1 MFVEHTKERENV
13 VMADM
18 FSDDKELNDLYQKMY
33 RDLNKLC
40 EKNDPLMVAGIMMAQ
55 AIKIYKTAL
64 PQEDFERMMDTIAD
78 SKDIVKP
85 LNTPTIN

>member
-1 MFVEHTKERENV
+1 MEHTGRGRKMIKE
-13 VMADM
+13 
-18 FSDDKELNDLYQKMY
+18 FKKDKKLNDLYQKMY

-64 PQEDFERMMDTIAD
+64 PEEDFERMMDTISD

-85 LNTPTIN
+85 LRTPTLQ

>member
-1 MFVEHTKERENV
+1 MEHTKERENV
-13 VMADM
+13 VIKE
-18 FSDDKELNDLYQKMY
+18 FKKDKKLNDLYQKMY

-64 PQEDFERMMDTIAD
+64 PKEDFERMMDTIAD

>member
-1 MFVEHTKERENV
+1 MEHTKKGENV
-13 VMADM
+13 VGK
-18 FSDDKELNDLYQKMY
+18 DKKLNDLYQKMY

-64 PQEDFERMMDTIAD
+64 PDEDFERMMDTIAD

>member
-1 MFVEHTKERENV
+1 MANMFKK
-13 VMADM
+13 
-18 FSDDKELNDLYQKMY
+18 DKKLNDLYQKMY

-55 AIKIYKTAL
+55 AIKVYKTAL
-64 PQEDFERMMDTIAD
+64 PDDEFERMMDTISD

>member
-1 MFVEHTKERENV
+1 MFKK
-13 VMADM
+13 
-18 FSDDKELNDLYQKMY
+18 DKKLNDLYQKMY

-64 PQEDFERMMDTIAD
+64 PEEDFERMMDTIAD

-85 LNTPTIN
+85 LNTPTLQ

>member
-1 MFVEHTKERENV
+1 MFVEHTKERKDV

-18 FSDDKELNDLYQKMY
+18 FKKDKKLNDLYQKMY

-64 PQEDFERMMDTIAD
+64 PEEEFERMMDTIAD

-85 LNTPTIN
+85 LNTPTLN

>member
-1 MFVEHTKERENV
+1 MEYTKARKDALMAAMFKK
-13 VMADM
+13 
-18 FSDDKELNDLYQKMY
+18 DKKLNNLYQKMY

-64 PQEDFERMMDTIAD
+64 PKEDFERMMDTISD
-78 SKDIVKP
+78 IKDIVKK
-85 LNTPTIN
+85 TFGDEV

>member
-1 MFVEHTKERENV
+1 
-13 VMADM
+13 MADM
-18 FSDDKELNDLYQKMY
+18 FKKDKKLNDLYQKMY
-33 RDLNKLC
+33 KDLNMLC

-64 PQEDFERMMDTIAD
+64 PEEEFERMMDTIAD

-85 LNTPTIN
+85 LNTPTLN

>member
-1 MFVEHTKERENV
+1 
-13 VMADM
+13 MADM
-18 FSDDKELNDLYQKMY
+18 FKKDKKLNDLYQKMY

-64 PQEDFERMMDTIAD
+64 PEEEFERMMDTIAD

-85 LNTPTIN
+85 LNTPTLN

>member
-1 MFVEHTKERENV
+1 MK
-13 VMADM
+13 
-18 FSDDKELNDLYQKMY
+18 DKKLNDLYQKMY

-40 EKNDPLMVAGIMMAQ
+40 EKNAPLMVAGIMKDQ

-64 PQEDFERMMDTIAD
+64 PAEDFERMMDTISD

-85 LNTPTIN
+85 LRTPTIN

>member
-1 MFVEHTKERENV
+1 MSMEHTKERENV
-13 VMADM
+13 VIKE
-18 FSDDKELNDLYQKMY
+18 FKKDKKLNDLYQKMY

>member
-33 RDLNKLC
+33 RELNKLC

-55 AIKIYKTAL
+55 AIKVYKTAL
-64 PQEDFERMMDTIAD
+64 PDDEFERMMDTISD

>member
-1 MFVEHTKERENV
+1 
-13 VMADM
+13 
-18 FSDDKELNDLYQKMY
+18 
-33 RDLNKLC
+33 
-40 EKNDPLMVAGIMMAQ
+40 MVPGIMMAQ

-64 PQEDFERMMDTIAD
+64 PDEDFERMMDTIAD

>member
-1 MFVEHTKERENV
+1 MIKE
-13 VMADM
+13 
-18 FSDDKELNDLYQKMY
+18 FKKDKKLNYLYQKMY
-33 RDLNKLC
+33 RELNKLC

-64 PQEDFERMMDTIAD
+64 PEDDFERMMDTIAD

>member
-1 MFVEHTKERENV
+1 MFMEHTKKGENV
-13 VMADM
+13 VGK
-18 FSDDKELNDLYQKMY
+18 DKKLNDLYHKMY

-64 PQEDFERMMDTIAD
+64 PKEDFERMMDTISD

-85 LNTPTIN
+85 LRTPTIN

>member
-1 MFVEHTKERENV
+1 MFKK
-13 VMADM
+13 
-18 FSDDKELNDLYQKMY
+18 DKKLNDLYQTMY

-40 EKNDPLMVAGIMMAQ
+40 EKNDPLVVAGIMMAQ

-64 PQEDFERMMDTIAD
+64 PEEDFDRMMDTISD

-85 LNTPTIN
+85 LNTPTLQ

>member
-1 MFVEHTKERENV
+1 MEHTKKGENV
-13 VMADM
+13 VGK
-18 FSDDKELNDLYQKMY
+18 DKKLNDLYQKMY

-64 PQEDFERMMDTIAD
+64 PEEEFERMMDTIAD

-85 LNTPTIN
+85 LNTPTLN

>member
-1 MFVEHTKERENV
+1 VVIKE
-13 VMADM
+13 
-18 FSDDKELNDLYQKMY
+18 FKKDKKLNDLYQKMY

-64 PQEDFERMMDTIAD
+64 PEEDFERMMDTIAD

>member
-1 MFVEHTKERENV
+1 MFKK
-13 VMADM
+13 
-18 FSDDKELNDLYQKMY
+18 DKKLNDLYQTMQ

-40 EKNDPLMVAGIMMAQ
+40 EKNDPLVVAGIMMAQ

-64 PQEDFERMMDTIAD
+64 PEEDFDRMMDTISD

-85 LNTPTIN
+85 LRTPTLNQEEQWMNGMIQ

>member
-1 MFVEHTKERENV
+1 MYGELIKMFKK
-13 VMADM
+13 
-18 FSDDKELNDLYQKMY
+18 DKKLNALYQQMY
-33 RDLNKLC
+33 RDLNNLC

-64 PQEDFERMMDTIAD
+64 PEEEFERMMNTISD

-85 LNTPTIN
+85 LNTPTLQ

>member
-64 PQEDFERMMDTIAD
+64 PEEEFERMMDTIAD

-85 LNTPTIN
+85 LNTPTLN

>member
-1 MFVEHTKERENV
+1 MKN
-13 VMADM
+13 
-18 FSDDKELNDLYQKMY
+18 KKLNDLYHKMY

-40 EKNDPLMVAGIMMAQ
+40 EQNDPLMVAGIMLAQ

-64 PQEDFERMMDTIAD
+64 PQQDFEKMMDTIAD

-85 LNTPTIN
+85 LRTPTLN

>member
-1 MFVEHTKERENV
+1 MFKK
-13 VMADM
+13 
-18 FSDDKELNDLYQKMY
+18 DKKLNDLYQKMY

-64 PQEDFERMMDTIAD
+64 PEEDFERMMDTIAD

>member
-1 MFVEHTKERENV
+1 MSMEHTGRGRKMIKE
-13 VMADM
+13 
-18 FSDDKELNDLYQKMY
+18 FKKDKKLNDLYQKMY
-33 RDLNKLC
+33 RDLNKLW

-64 PQEDFERMMDTIAD
+64 PAEDFERMMDTISD

-85 LNTPTIN
+85 LNTPTLQ

>member
-1 MFVEHTKERENV
+1 
-13 VMADM
+13 MADM
-18 FSDDKELNDLYQKMY
+18 FKKDKKLNDLYQKMY

-55 AIKIYKTAL
+55 AIKVYKTAL
-64 PQEDFERMMDTIAD
+64 PDDEFERMMDTISD

>member
-1 MFVEHTKERENV
+1 MFKK
-13 VMADM
+13 
-18 FSDDKELNDLYQKMY
+18 DKKLNDLYQKMY
-33 RDLNKLC
+33 KDLNKLC

-64 PQEDFERMMDTIAD
+64 PDEDFERMMDTIAD

>member
-1 MFVEHTKERENV
+1 MFKK
-13 VMADM
+13 
-18 FSDDKELNDLYQKMY
+18 DKKLNALYQQMY
-33 RDLNKLC
+33 KDLNKLC

-64 PQEDFERMMDTIAD
+64 PEEDFERMMDTIAD